1 MIEVEN
7 LVKQYGDF
15 IAVNGVT
22 FSAKPGEVTGF
33 LGPNGAGKTTTM
45 RILAGYLPPTSGR
58 AMVAGQNVFENSL
71 AVRQHVGYLPESVPL
86 YRDMT
91 PLGYL
96 TYVGEIRGVSNL
108 QARALQTLERVGL
121 HERAY
126 NRIRNLSKGMK
137 QRVGL
142 ASVLLHDPE
151 VIILDEPTI
160 GLDPLQVEE
169 LRALIRELGKNHTV
183 LFSTHILSEAEAV
196 CDNIVIINQGE
207 IVAKGS
213 PATLR
218 SQLESGG
225 RILIRLDGMDS
236 GDTRETARLT
246 LEKLDEI
253 SHVVINDE
261 MLIATPAHDDIDP
274 RPVIARTVIEH
285 GWDLIELRALA
296 VDLEEIFLEV
306 TRRTTHKQGAN

>member
-121 HERAY
+121 AQRAN

-213 PATLR
+213 PANLR

>member
-121 HERAY
+121 
-126 NRIRNLSKGMK
+126 
-137 QRVGL
+137 
-142 ASVLLHDPE
+142 
-151 VIILDEPTI
+151 
-160 GLDPLQVEE
+160 
-169 LRALIRELGKNHTV
+169 
-183 LFSTHILSEAEAV
+183 
-196 CDNIVIINQGE
+196 
-207 IVAKGS
+207 
-213 PATLR
+213 
-218 SQLESGG
+218 
-225 RILIRLDGMDS
+225 
-236 GDTRETARLT
+236 
-246 LEKLDEI
+246 
-253 SHVVINDE
+253 
-261 MLIATPAHDDIDP
+261 
-274 RPVIARTVIEH
+274 ART
-285 GWDLIELRALA
+285 R
-296 VDLEEIFLEV
+296 
-306 TRRTTHKQGAN
+306 QQPYS

>member
-15 IAVNGVT
+15 IAVKGVT

-108 QARALQTLERVGL
+108 QARALQSLERVGL
-121 HERAY
+121 AQRAY

-142 ASVLLHDPE
+142 ASVLLHDPQ

-169 LRALIRELGKNHTV
+169 LRSLIRELGKSHTV

-213 PATLR
+213 PANLR

-246 LEKLDEI
+246 LEKLHEI
-253 SHVVINDE
+253 SQVVISDE

-306 TRRTTHKQGAN
+306 TRRTTNKQGAN